1 MVAHCADG
9 SPSNTCCSS
18 KKVYLKYGGC
28 QLKKEKK
35 AKVEQGVTTHHTER
49 LSYLLSKVK
58 KADALQLAYA
68 ADKVVVA
75 FGP

>member
-18 KKVYLKYGGC
+18 KKV
-28 QLKKEKK
+28 
-35 AKVEQGVTTHHTER
+35 
-49 LSYLLSKVK
+49 YLLSKVK

-75 FGP
+75 FGLVVLSSCVVLYLTGEIPREKFERSNHDART